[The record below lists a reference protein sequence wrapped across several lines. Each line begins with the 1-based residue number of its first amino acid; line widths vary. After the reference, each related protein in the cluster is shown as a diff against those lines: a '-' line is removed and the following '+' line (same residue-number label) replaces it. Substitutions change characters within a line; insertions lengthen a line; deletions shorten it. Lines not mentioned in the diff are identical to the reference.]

1 MPCALREQSH
11 LELLRRQRWPLWRI
25 AMRVGRGLG
34 TVSRCMK
41 RLGLSRLASLEPPVP
56 LVRYERAAPGEL
68 LHLDTKKL
76 GRIDGV
82 GHRITG
88 DRTLNR
94 NRHWLGL
101 GAPGDRRPLA
111 RVLRA
116 HQGRRVR
123 PSCADFL
130 REAVAYYAS
139 LGVRIDRVMTDNGS
153 GYVSKAFRQACVE
166 LGVRHLR
173 TRPYTP
179 KTNGK
184 QSASCRPACA
194 SGPARPYE
202 SSAQREACSP
212 SCTATTGIGHTL
224 HSTASRP

>member
-1 MPCALREQSH
+1 
-11 LELLRRQRWPLWRI
+11 
-25 AMRVGRGLG
+25 MRAGRGMG

-41 RLGLSRLASLEPPVP
+41 RLGLSRLASLEPPTPV
-56 LVRYERAAPGEL
+56 VRYERAAPGEL

-88 DRTLNR
+88 DRALNR
-94 NRHWLGL
+94 NRGIGWDLVH
-101 GAPGDRRPLA
+101 LA
-111 RVLRA
+111 IDDHSRVSFALIKA
-116 HQGRRVR
+116 DECGQ
-123 PSCADFL
+123 SCADFL
-130 REAVAYYAS
+130 REAVAHYAG

-153 GYVSKAFRQACVE
+153 GYVSKAFRQACME

-184 QSASCRPACA
+184 AERFVQTSLREWAYAQ
-194 SGPARPYE
+194 PYE
-202 SSAQREACSP
+202 SSAQREAALQSF
-212 SCTATTGIGHTL
+212 L
-224 HSTASRP
+224 HRYNWHRPHSALNRQPPMSRVPAMNNLLELNS